1 MPQSLVRNLIHVVFS
16 TKNRVDMITPEIED
30 GLFGYIHGIVENNN
44 SKLIIVNGTSN
55 HVHLLI
61 SIGKVMSLSEL
72 IGDIKRDSSVWIKK
86 QNVNFNNFYWQ
97 EGYGAFSV
105 GQTEDEVVIKY
116 IANQKEHH
124 KTKDYKT
131 EFRGFLKKYKIEYEE
146 RYVWD

>member
-16 TKNRVDMITPEIED
+16 TKNRVDLITPEIEN
-30 GLFGYIHGIVENNN
+30 GLFGYMHGIVENNS
-44 SKLIIVNGTSN
+44 SKLILANGTPN

-61 SIGKVMSLSEL
+61 SIGKIVSVSEL
-72 IGDIKRDSSVWIKK
+72 IGDVKRDSSVWIKQQYAK
-86 QNVNFNNFYWQ
+86 FGNFYWQ

-105 GQTEDEVVIKY
+105 GQTEDEMVTKY

-124 KTKDYKT
+124 RTKDYKT
-131 EFRGFLKKYKIEYEE
+131 ELRGFLKKYQIEYDE

>member
-16 TKNRVDMITPEIED
+16 TKNRGDLITPEIEN
-30 GLFGYIHGIVENNN
+30 GLFGYMHGIVENNS
-44 SKLIIVNGTSN
+44 SKLILANGTPN

-61 SIGKVMSLSEL
+61 SIGKIVSVSEL
-72 IGDIKRDSSVWIKK
+72 IGDVKRDSSVWIKRQDAK
-86 QNVNFNNFYWQ
+86 FGNFYWQ

-105 GQTEDEVVIKY
+105 GQTEDEMVTKY

-124 KTKDYKT
+124 RTKDYKT
-131 EFRGFLKKYKIEYEE
+131 ELRGFLKKYQIEYDE